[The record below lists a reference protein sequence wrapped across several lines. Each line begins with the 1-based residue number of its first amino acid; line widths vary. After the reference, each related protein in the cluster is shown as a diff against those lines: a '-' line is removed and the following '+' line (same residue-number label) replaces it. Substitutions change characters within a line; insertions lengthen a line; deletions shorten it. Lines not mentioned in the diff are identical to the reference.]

1 MKSIIR
7 ARDRGIKYDVHWN
20 QENQLIEPNSSK
32 LTSYI
37 GSLIQREV
45 PITLDRWSDKAV
57 KPANEKIWSDIK
69 VP

>member
-7 ARDRGIKYDVHWN
+7 DRDRGVKYDVHWN
-20 QENQLIEPNSSK
+20 QDNQLIEPNGSK

-37 GSLIQREV
+37 GSLAQREV

-57 KPANEKIWSDIK
+57 KPTKEKQ
-69 VP
+69 